1 MKQLWR
7 KLSTFLSVY
16 YAYMV
21 EYRAELLF
29 WVLSGAFP
37 FILMGI
43 WMEAARTTDV
53 GLSPVEFARYFLA
66 AFLARQFSVVW
77 VIWDFEREVV
87 EGRLSPRLLQPID
100 PVWHHAAG
108 HAAERLARVP
118 FILAIAAFV
127 FLLYPEAA
135 WMPSITAILA
145 FAISASA
152 GFALRFLV
160 QYTFAMFAFWTERAS
175 AIDQFWFL
183 FYTFLSGLIAPL
195 EVFPPA
201 VRAIALWTPFPY
213 LIHVPAS
220 LLVGLPVNLGQTL
233 LVMVGWSLIFGLAN
247 RWLWRRGLKH
257 YSGMGA

>member
-1 MKQLWR
+1 MQLWR
-7 KLSTFLSVY
+7 KLAAFLTVY

-29 WVLSGAFP
+29 WVLSGVFP

-43 WMEAARTTDV
+43 WIEAARTVDI
-53 GLSPVEFARYFLA
+53 GLSPVDFVRYFLA

-87 EGRLSPRLLQPID
+87 EGRLSPRLLQPVD

-108 HAAERLARVP
+108 HVSERLARVP

-135 WMPSITAILA
+135 WMPGIGNILA

-195 EVFPPA
+195 EVFPPT
-201 VRAIALWTPFPY
+201 VREIALWTPFPY

-220 LLVGLPVNLGQTL
+220 LLIGLPVNIGQAV
-233 LVMVGWSLIFGLAN
+233 LVMAGWALIFAVVN
-247 RWLWRRGLKH
+247 RWLWRQGLKH